1 MERNR
6 TNMPDADAINTTPKK
21 ERNYGKYFGL
31 KRMMLLKNNLVL
43 DGSLID
49 LLEIINRMQ
58 NDELVL
64 RRAGSDGNDN

>member
-1 MERNR
+1 
-6 TNMPDADAINTTPKK
+6 MPDADAIITAQKKK

-31 KRMMLLKNNLVL
+31 KRMILFKNSLVL